1 MERTLITDKDIASR
15 RRWIDQIKHPSG
27 DFGADAAQLE
37 CDLAGEIDRQGSGVL
52 IGHLRL
58 CGAIPETYAYDSSA
72 EKLYAKYTDVVIHE
86 AFKAI
91 GLVSTVLKERTD
103 TADVECVC
111 DSYSFVADAKAF
123 RLSRTA
129 KNQKDFKVQA
139 LDNWKHGKRFAMVV
153 CPVYQLPSRTSQIYQ
168 QAIARSV
175 SVYTYTHLA
184 CLVRYAEDRGASA
197 GTSLLHE
204 VFSSIESMLPTKSA
218 NDYWQ
223 AVNRVLLNR
232 HGTSELWRE
241 EKIALLESIKIA
253 RDEALRFLAEE
264 RQRIMNLSRQ
274 EAIREVL
281 VGRKLDVRIQAVKS
295 VAENGLLDI
304 GDSE

>member
-1 MERTLITDKDIASR
+1 MFITDEDIASR
-15 RRWIDQIKHPSG
+15 ARWTGRIKHSQG
-27 DFGADAAQLE
+27 DFGADTARLE
-37 CDLAGEIDRQGSGVL
+37 QDLADEIGRLGSGAL

-58 CGAIPETYAYDSSA
+58 CGAIPEAYAYDSSA

-91 GLVSTVLKERTD
+91 GLASTVLNERVD

-184 CLVRYAEDRGASA
+184 CLVRYAEDQGADA

-223 AVNRVLLNR
+223 AVNRVLLSR
-232 HGTSELWRE
+232 RGTPDLWRE
-241 EKIALLESIKIA
+241 EKIALLESITIA
-253 RDEALRFLAEE
+253 RNEALHFLAEE
-264 RQRIMNLSRQ
+264 RQRIMKLSRR

-281 VGRKLDVRIQAVKS
+281 AGRKLDARIEIVKS
-295 VAENGLLDI
+295 VAENGLLDV
-304 GDSE
+304 GGPE